1 MGSQSMDFLRRA
13 LGKGKLGKA
22 EKEVSVVKSAE
33 TTSISQEGLSFM
45 VGKGSHVGKKREHNE
60 DAFFTLECTLK
71 QNGEIM
77 PFGLFIIA
85 DGMGGHQAGNV
96 ASALAT
102 RVVAHSL
109 LRQVYLPFLRDDER
123 DSSRRPINEALIEA
137 LSDASLAVYEA
148 VPDAGTTLT
157 AALIVGTHA
166 YIGHVG
172 DSRAYLVTEKGL
184 QQITQDHS
192 LVARLIE
199 LGQATPEEA
208 MTHPQRNVLYR
219 ALGQGGSMEVDTYFQ
234 LLPVGSQ
241 LLLCSDGLWG
251 TVPEREM
258 AAIIAAA
265 PSPQIACRRLIEAAI
280 THGGDDNITTIL
292 IAMTE

>member
-1 MGSQSMDFLRRA
+1 MDFLRRA
-13 LGKGKLGKA
+13 LGKGKLMKA
-22 EKEVSVVKSAE
+22 EKEVSVGKSAE
-33 TTSISQEGLSFM
+33 ATNISQGGLSLL
-45 VGKGSHVGKKREHNE
+45 VGKGSHIGKKREHNE

-109 LRQVYLPFLRDDER
+109 MRQVYLPFLRDEEK

-137 LSDASLAVYEA
+137 LSEASLTVYEA
-148 VPDAGTTLT
+148 VPDAGSTLT
-157 AALIVGTHA
+157 AALIIGTHA

-219 ALGQGGSMEVDTYFQ
+219 ALGQRGSMEVDTYFQ
-234 LLPVGSQ
+234 LLPTGSR

-251 TVPEREM
+251 AVPESEM

-265 PSPQIACRRLIEAAI
+265 PSPQTACRKLIEAAI
-280 THGGDDNITTIL
+280 THGGDDNITAIL
-292 IAMTE
+292 IALTE

>member
-1 MGSQSMDFLRRA
+1 MDFLRRA
-13 LGKGKLGKA
+13 LGKGKLMKA
-22 EKEVSVVKSAE
+22 EKEVSVGKSAE
-33 TTSISQEGLSFM
+33 ATNISQGGLSLL
-45 VGKGSHVGKKREHNE
+45 VGKGSHIGKKREHNE

-85 DGMGGHQAGNV
+85 DGMGGHQAGDV

-109 LRQVYLPFLRDDER
+109 MRQVYLPFLRDEEK

-137 LSDASLAVYEA
+137 LSEASLTVYEA
-148 VPDAGTTLT
+148 VPDAGSTLT
-157 AALIVGTHA
+157 AALIIGTHA

-219 ALGQGGSMEVDTYFQ
+219 ALGQRGSMEVDTYFQ
-234 LLPVGSQ
+234 LLPTGSR

-251 TVPEREM
+251 AVPESEM

-265 PSPQIACRRLIEAAI
+265 PSPQTACRKLIEAAI
-280 THGGDDNITTIL
+280 THGGDDNITAIL
-292 IAMTE
+292 IALTE

>member
-1 MGSQSMDFLRRA
+1 M
-13 LGKGKLGKA
+13 KA
-22 EKEVSVVKSAE
+22 EKKVPVVKSAE
-33 TTSISQEGLSFM
+33 TTNISQEGFPFL
-45 VGKGSHVGKKREHNE
+45 VGKGSHIGKKREHNE
-60 DAFFTLECTLK
+60 DAFFTLECTFE
-71 QNGEIM
+71 QNGEMM

-85 DGMGGHQAGNV
+85 DGLGGHQAGDV

-109 LRQVYLPFLRDDER
+109 MRQIYLPFLRDEEK

-137 LSDASLAVYEA
+137 LSEANLAVYEA
-148 VPDAGTTLT
+148 VPEAGTTLT

-172 DSRAYLVTEKGL
+172 DSRAYLMTEKGL
-184 QQITQDHS
+184 QQITRDHS
-192 LVARLIE
+192 HVARLIE
-199 LGQATPEEA
+199 VGQVTPEEA

-234 LLPVGSQ
+234 LLPTGGQ

-251 TVPEREM
+251 AVPEREM
-258 AAIIAAA
+258 TAIIATA
-265 PSPQIACRRLIEAAI
+265 PSPQIACRKLIEAAI

-292 IAMTE
+292 ITLTE

>member
-1 MGSQSMDFLRRA
+1 MGFRSMDFLRRA
-13 LGKGKLGKA
+13 LGKGKLRTV

-33 TTSISQEGLSFM
+33 ATSISQEGLSFL
-45 VGKGSHVGKKREHNE
+45 VGKGSHIGKQREHNE

-71 QNGEIM
+71 QNGEMM

-96 ASALAT
+96 ASALAI

-109 LRQVYLPFLRDDER
+109 MRQVYLPFLRDEEK

-137 LSDASLAVYEA
+137 LSEASLTVHEA

-208 MTHPQRNVLYR
+208 MTHPQRNILYR

-234 LLPVGSQ
+234 LLPAGSQ

-251 TVPEREM
+251 AVPEREM

-265 PSPQIACRRLIEAAI
+265 PSPQIACRRLVEAAI
-280 THGGDDNITTIL
+280 THGGDDNITIIL

>member
-1 MGSQSMDFLRRA
+1 
-13 LGKGKLGKA
+13 
-22 EKEVSVVKSAE
+22 
-33 TTSISQEGLSFM
+33 
-45 VGKGSHVGKKREHNE
+45 
-60 DAFFTLECTLK
+60 
-71 QNGEIM
+71 
-77 PFGLFIIA
+77 
-85 DGMGGHQAGNV
+85 
-96 ASALAT
+96 
-102 RVVAHSL
+102 VVAHSL
-109 LRQVYLPFLRDDER
+109 MRQVYLPFLRDEEK

-137 LSDASLAVYEA
+137 LSEASLAVHEA

-172 DSRAYLVTEKGL
+172 DSRAYLVTEEGL

-208 MTHPQRNVLYR
+208 MTHPQRNILYR
-219 ALGQGGSMEVDTYFQ
+219 ALGQGGSMDVDTYFQ
-234 LLPVGSQ
+234 LLPAGSQ

-251 TVPEREM
+251 AVPEHEM
-258 AAIIAAA
+258 AAIISAA

-280 THGGDDNITTIL
+280 THGGDDNITIIL
-292 IAMTE
+292 VALTE